1 MSDLSHLL
9 ETQGVEEDVGSEED
23 DLMEM
28 VMIPQPVIGAHNVS
42 VDQSPLQPQLQKNKE
57 CKKKTDFV
65 SDLILKT
72 VFYF

>member
-1 MSDLSHLL
+1 MSDFSHLL
-9 ETQGVEEDVGSEED
+9 ETQGVEEDAGSEED

-65 SDLILKT
+65 SDLILKK

>member
-9 ETQGVEEDVGSEED
+9 ETQGVEEDAGSEED

-65 SDLILKT
+65 SDLILK
-72 VFYF
+72 

>member
-9 ETQGVEEDVGSEED
+9 ETQGVEEDAGSEED

-65 SDLILKT
+65 SDLILKK

>member
-9 ETQGVEEDVGSEED
+9 ETQGVEEDAGSEEV

-28 VMIPQPVIGAHNVS
+28 VMIPQPVIGVHNVS

>member
-9 ETQGVEEDVGSEED
+9 ETQGVEEDAGSEED

-65 SDLILKT
+65 SDLVLKK

>member
-9 ETQGVEEDVGSEED
+9 ETQGVGEDAGSEED

>member
-9 ETQGVEEDVGSEED
+9 ETQGVEEDAGSEED

-65 SDLILKT
+65 FDLILKK
-72 VFYF
+72 VFYL

>member
-9 ETQGVEEDVGSEED
+9 ETQGVEEDAGSEED

-65 SDLILKT
+65 SDLILKK
-72 VFYF
+72 VFYY

>member
-9 ETQGVEEDVGSEED
+9 ETPGIEEVAGVEDD

-28 VMIPQPVIGAHNVS
+28 VMLPQPVVGVHNVS

-57 CKKKTDFV
+57 CKF
-65 SDLILKT
+65 
-72 VFYF
+72 

>member
-9 ETQGVEEDVGSEED
+9 ETQGVEEDAGSEED

>member
-9 ETQGVEEDVGSEED
+9 ETQGVEEDAGSDED

-65 SDLILKT
+65 SDLVLKK